1 MSMFKPYWAAL
12 VLDLQTV
19 LRFRS
24 NILFFL
30 TAVLIP
36 PLAVF
41 FLWRT
46 VLGTEEAIGAYDLR
60 SMVTY
65 YLIVQFM
72 VANTP
77 HTATYEIRENIYNG
91 RLAAWLARP
100 CSYFTLYLA
109 RVIGSWIP
117 FWLFGAAGTSVV
129 ALVLRDYVQLPP
141 HPVLLVLALLLWLG
155 GVLLGFTWGYLINLT
170 AFWTERAVG
179 VVTVAD
185 VVVFFLAGGILP
197 LDLLPV
203 QWLWQA
209 LPFRFFGWVPA
220 QVYLGRL
227 DLAAIGA
234 EWIKLMIWVLVLL
247 CLSRLLWRRGLRRF
261 QGPGG

>member
-1 MSMFKPYWAAL
+1 MSTLKQYWAAY
-12 VLDLQTV
+12 VLEIQTV

-41 FLWRT
+41 FLWKT
-46 VLGTEEAIGAYDLR
+46 VLGGEGTIGAYDLR

-77 HTATYEIRENIYNG
+77 HTASYEIREDVYSG
-91 RLAAWLARP
+91 RLAVWLTRP
-100 CSYFTLYLA
+100 CSYYGLYLA
-109 RVIGSWIP
+109 RVIGSWAP
-117 FWLFGAAGTSVV
+117 FWLFGAVGTAVV
-129 ALVLRDYVQLPP
+129 ALVLRNYVQPPP
-141 HPVLLVLALLLWLG
+141 HPALPVFALLVWLG
-155 GVLLGFTWGYLINLT
+155 GAVLGFTWGYLINLA

-185 VVVFFLAGGILP
+185 VAVFFLAGGVIP

-203 QWLWQA
+203 SWLWQS

-227 DLAAIGA
+227 DMSAIGLEA
-234 EWIKLMIWVLVLL
+234 IKLVMWTLVLL
-247 CLSRLLWRRGLRRF
+247 GLSHLVWRWGLRRF